1 MIELIKDDNEFEDQ
15 FENLNLNLFKS
26 IFEGNLSIANINE
39 KKLELEPTY
48 ISDTKEDLKNQNNS
62 YKELIELVG
71 SHYKVNV
78 TFNQRLFFNSFWI
91 ICR

>member
-1 MIELIKDDNEFEDQ
+1 LIELIKDDNEFEDQ

>member
-1 MIELIKDDNEFEDQ
+1 MIKDDNEFEDQ